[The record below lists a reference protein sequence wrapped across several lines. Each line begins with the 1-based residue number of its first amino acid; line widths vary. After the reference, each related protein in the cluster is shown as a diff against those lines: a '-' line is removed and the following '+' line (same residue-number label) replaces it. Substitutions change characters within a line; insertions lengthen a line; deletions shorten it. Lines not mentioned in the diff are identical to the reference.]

1 MRSMRNRGLFVL
13 AFLAA
18 LFMATGVFAQ
28 TTGTIEG
35 TVVDEKGAPLPGVM
49 IEATSPSLQ
58 GNKVATSDTNGNF
71 RMVFLPPGDYTVKGT
86 LSGFATTEQADIK
99 VGLGRTVTVH
109 MKMQSAFKEQIVVTG
124 QAPTID
130 VRSTEMGT
138 NFDKAMM
145 EDLASG
151 RNYAAIMSL
160 APGTATDGSGNT
172 VYGSTGAEN
181 SYYIDGVN
189 TTGVLA
195 GQQGKSLNMEFVEE
209 MQVKTGGYA
218 AEYGRATGGIVNVI
232 TKSGG
237 NEFHGDVFGYYDP
250 SKFQSNTKAEVDRI
264 SAQFSRSSVLDS
276 YKRADYGV
284 DIGGFLMK
292 DKLWFFGAYDY
303 VKNDTDNKVA
313 KDFAA
318 YGGEN
323 RGFLPFGAVFTDT
336 FKRNLWSG
344 KLTYRA
350 TQNHSFVI
358 SAFGDPSKETGPLGP
373 TYATNMAGLL
383 GTDETG
389 GTDWTAKYEG
399 VLGSNV
405 VVDARY
411 SSHREK
417 TVSGGTGFNNI
428 ATIDYTHPLYLA
440 TGTTPVWDGW
450 GYATNQQF
458 GRDAV
463 NGDLSYF
470 LANFGGDHEFKF
482 GVEYEKILIN
492 NMNYNTGG
500 QRIYVFRAKVNGVYQ
515 TYYRHRFYMTKTPPG
530 GNKYL
535 IDNSYI
541 ANPLVV
547 DTDAKNYA
555 AYLQDSWKLSTNLT
569 LNLGVR
575 WERQQ
580 MFDKDHVAT
589 ANLNKEWAPR
599 LGFIWDPKGNG
610 KSKVYGSW
618 GYFYETIPSDM
629 VIRSFGSEISEF
641 SYNFHG
647 AFNDPNRDTV
657 ACDPAA
663 NALRSCSTLGTAQ
676 TPVDPNLGGQYI
688 QEFVLGGE
696 TEVATDWVVG
706 GKYIYR
712 NLARVIED
720 ALTKTGGYFI
730 GNPSQGIQDVDF
742 DMNGAGPYAV
752 PRAKRTFKGFEID
765 VRKRFSNNW
774 QFMASYLYSKLE
786 GSYDG
791 TFQASTGQ
799 LDPNINSAYDY
810 AEFQVNNNGYLSNDR
825 RHQVKLDGSY
835 TAPFGLTVGLSTYWR
850 SGTPVTAYGYSAA
863 YQNWEFYLSERGAFG
878 RTNNEYEADVHLGYP
893 LKLAKGINLNLLVD
907 VFNVLNRQGETG
919 RNERYDLGEDY
930 EVINY
935 AADGTSKGTF
945 VAPIKPGDPKTPPTN
960 PAFNTTNTWQAPRSI
975 RLGVRLSF

>member
-1 MRSMRNRGLFVL
+1 MRNRGLFVL

-18 LFMATGVFAQ
+18 LFMATGVLAQ

-49 IEATSPSLQ
+49 IEATSPNLQ
-58 GNKVATSDTNGNF
+58 GNKVATSDTAGNF
-71 RMVFLPPGDYTVKGT
+71 RLVFLPPGDYTVKGT

-124 QAPTID
+124 QAPTVD
-130 VRSTEMGT
+130 VRSMESGT
-138 NFDKAMM
+138 NIDKAMM
-145 EDLASG
+145 EGLPAG
-151 RNYAAIMSL
+151 RNYTAIMRI
-160 APGTATDGSGNT
+160 APGTATDASGNT

-189 TTGVLA
+189 TTGVEL
-195 GQQGKSLNMEFVEE
+195 GQQGKNLNMEFVEE

-284 DIGGFLMK
+284 DLGGFLMK
-292 DKLWFFGAYDY
+292 DKLWYFVAYDY
-303 VKNDTDNKVA
+303 VKNDTNNKVA

-323 RGFLPFGAVFTDT
+323 RGFLPVGMIITDT

-344 KLTYRA
+344 KVTYRA

-358 SAFGDPSKETGPLGP
+358 SAFGDPSTETGPLGP
-373 TYATNMAGLL
+373 TYATNLAGLL
-383 GTDETG
+383 GSNDTG
-389 GTDWTAKYEG
+389 GTDWTVKYEG

-405 VVDARY
+405 VVNARY
-411 SSHREK
+411 GHHKENDQFGG
-417 TVSGGTGFNNI
+417 SGHDTI
-428 ATIDYTHPLYLA
+428 AVIDYTHPLYLA

-450 GYATNQQF
+450 GYATTADY

-482 GVEYEKILIN
+482 GVEYEKNMIN
-492 NMNYNTGG
+492 KLTLNSGG
-500 QRIYVFRAKVNGVYQ
+500 QRIYIFRKLVNGVYQ
-515 TYYRHRFYMTKTPPG
+515 IYYRHRFYMSHTPPG

-535 IDNSYI
+535 VDNSYI
-541 ANPLVV
+541 TDLHV
-547 DTDAKNYA
+547 DSFSKAYS
-555 AYLQDSWKLSTNLT
+555 AYLQDSWKVGSNLT

-580 MFDKDHVAT
+580 MFDADRAVT
-589 ANLNKEWAPR
+589 ADMKKNWAPR
-599 LGFIWDPKGNG
+599 LGFVWDPKGDG
-610 KSKVYGSW
+610 RSKVYGSW
-618 GYFYETIPSDM
+618 GYFYETIPADM
-629 VIRSFGSEISEF
+629 IARSFGGEIDGF
-641 SYNFHG
+641 LYNFNG
-647 AFNDPNRDTV
+647 AYGDPNRTNV
-657 ACDPAA
+657 ACNSAA
-663 NALRSCSTLGTAQ
+663 NALRSCSILGSDR
-676 TPVDPNLGGQYI
+676 TPVDPNIRGQYI
-688 QEFVLGGE
+688 KELVLGAE
-696 TEVATDWVVG
+696 TEVAKDWVVG
-706 GKYIYR
+706 GKFIYR
-712 NLARVIED
+712 DLARVIED
-720 ALTKTGGYFI
+720 ALTSTGGYFV
-730 GNPSQGIQDVDF
+730 GNPGEGIQNVDY
-742 DMNGAGPYAV
+742 DMNGAGPYV
-752 PRAKRTFKGFEID
+752 VSPAKRTFKGFEID

-825 RHQVKLDGSY
+825 RHQVKLEGTY

-935 AADGTSKGTF
+935 AANGTSAGTF

-960 PAFNTTNTWQAPRSI
+960 PAFNTTNAWQAPRSI